1 MCVAAKIS
9 LSASSMGASV
19 CHLVKTFP
27 VHNICSQR
35 FPHCQCSHTGTHSGE
50 PLPFFQHAPPPKD
63 QQGEENKMGHDWL
76 GMSYTVYIPYMMM
89 NNECEKQHDDT
100 QVDTTRRMFDLNC
113 LLLLLTTASLLF
125 SRCQWYFKAKMT
137 SEEKRRTNYQNG
149 HGKSIRPPSSPLS

>member
-27 VHNICSQR
+27 ISQHLFTT
-35 FPHCQCSHTGTHSGE
+35 FPSLSVFSHRDAFRRTSA
-50 PLPFFQHAPPPKD
+50 FFQHAPPPKD

-89 NNECEKQHDDT
+89 NNEREKQHDDT
-100 QVDTTRRMFDLNC
+100 QVDKTRRMFDLNC